1 VRDSPVYRIGNFVFF
16 FALEEKLWVWT
27 FRICLIQIWYIGCA
41 TKGLYLLVSWEIDNT
56 EAVVSEQ
63 AEGRVLQLEMHL
75 LPSKHQQTAEPFKQT
90 WLSHR
95 TLDLR
100 FAAVCLVCPKLFHE
114 LCCIQSKFFRTSVN
128 YHSQCSRIFNGLLFA
143 DQLHYSLNY
152 FTHSCKQEEAPG
164 SAAGN
169 EWPIAQ
175 HSGFKDSSFY
185 TRYKMLLNVGHSQL
199 GCLGCSSRWDA
210 GQHWDVVDKE
220 QTRSIIP
227 MLLFVVPVHIPEG
240 PRASLTSFWKLWDT
254 LGVNFQILLD
264 TKLVMMGSQLFQL
277 CFNWMCSSFNHAP
290 FKYRWHAAR
299 SAIILKSSAFWFA
312 LIVFCLQKSV
322 M

>member
-1 VRDSPVYRIGNFVFF
+1 
-16 FALEEKLWVWT
+16 
-27 FRICLIQIWYIGCA
+27 
-41 TKGLYLLVSWEIDNT
+41 
-56 EAVVSEQ
+56 
-63 AEGRVLQLEMHL
+63 
-75 LPSKHQQTAEPFKQT
+75 
-90 WLSHR
+90 
-95 TLDLR
+95 
-100 FAAVCLVCPKLFHE
+100 
-114 LCCIQSKFFRTSVN
+114 VN

-227 MLLFVVPVHIPEG
+227 MLLLLYLCIYQKVRERPLHRI
-240 PRASLTSFWKLWDT
+240 WKLWCELRFCLIEKRLET
-254 LGVNFQILLD
+254 IGRRPYCTTLSVMLQLGV
-264 TKLVMMGSQLFQL
+264 QLFQL
-277 CFNWMCSSFNHAP
+277 CSIQIPMT
-290 FKYRWHAAR
+290 R
-299 SAIILKSSAFWFA
+299 S
-312 LIVFCLQKSV
+312 
-322 M
+322 